1 MIDKVGVQC
10 TGCQACAARCP
21 KTCISFVDD
30 NSGFQYPDIDFN
42 ACINCNLCE
51 KVCQALSKH
60 KNEVHSKSFAVQ
72 YKDKARNSS
81 SGGVF
86 SYLAKHIISSKGVVY
101 GATFNRKNGIEHV
114 RVDNHNDIQLLCG
127 SKYVKSI
134 ISESIF
140 KSIKEDLKTG
150 REVLFVGTPCQVSGL
165 QFFLKEKY
173 DNLIAV
179 DLICH
184 GVPSRR
190 LFLDFLKYCEK
201 LRHKKIA
208 GFSFR
213 DNRDGWNNVFK
224 STIIYSDGTEEY
236 NTALSN
242 LWNRIFFS
250 EKATRPNCNDC
261 QFANMNRV
269 GDITLGD
276 FWGLKEEKMFNKSAG
291 VSLVLCNNDRAIR
304 LIEESGMTF
313 VHASTCE
320 EEHPNL
326 FHPTKPNAKRDE
338 FMKFYLEN
346 GFSKAMKRYFGFDR
360 WLDFKIRTYNF
371 ITRLRK

>member
-1 MIDKVGVQC
+1 MIDKVGIQC
-10 TGCQACAARCP
+10 SGCQACAARCP
-21 KTCISFVDD
+21 KKCISFVDEKL
-30 NSGFQYPDIDFN
+30 GFQYPEINYD

-51 KVCQALSKH
+51 KVCQALSKQE
-60 KNEVHSKSFAVQ
+60 NEAICKSFAVQ
-72 YKDKARNSS
+72 YKDKDCNSS

-86 SYLAKHIISSKGVVY
+86 SYLAKHIISTNGVVY
-101 GATFNRKNGIEHV
+101 GAAFNRKKGVEHV
-114 RVDNHNDIQLLCG
+114 RIDSFNDIQLLCG

-140 KSIKEDLKTG
+140 NSIKEDLKRG
-150 REVLFVGTPCQVSGL
+150 RKVLFVGTPCQVSGL
-165 QFFLKEKY
+165 QLFLKEKY
-173 DNLIAV
+173 DNLIPV

-190 LFLDFLKYCEK
+190 LFSGYLKYCEK
-201 LRHKKIA
+201 LRHKEIV

-224 STIIYSDGTEEY
+224 STIIFSDGTEEY

-250 EKATRPNCNDC
+250 ENATRPNCNDC

-276 FWGLKEEKMFNKSAG
+276 FWGLKDGKMFNQSDG
-291 VSLVLCNNDRAIR
+291 ISLVLCNNDRAISF
-304 LIEESGMTF
+304 IEESGMTL
-313 VHASTCE
+313 VPATTCE

-326 FHPTKPNAKRDE
+326 FHPTKPNTKRDE
-338 FMKFYLEN
+338 FMKFYLKN
-346 GFSKAMKRYFGFDR
+346 GFSKAMKRYFDFDR